1 MKVLV
6 SAATKHGA
14 TSGISEAIAA
24 VLTDRGFETT
34 VVPPQ
39 EVVDVA
45 EYDAVI
51 LGSAVYVGYWLEP
64 ATALVDRAH
73 GALAARPVW
82 VFSSGPVGDPARKLV
97 ASMGQDPIELPEVLA
112 ATRAREHRMFAGR
125 LDKAN
130 LSLPQR
136 AAVTLVRGLEGD
148 FRDWADV
155 RAWAD
160 GIADTLHAAA
170 KPPRP

>member
-1 MKVLV
+1 
-6 SAATKHGA
+6 
-14 TSGISEAIAA
+14 
-24 VLTDRGFETT
+24 
-34 VVPPQ
+34 
-39 EVVDVA
+39 
-45 EYDAVI
+45 
-51 LGSAVYVGYWLEP
+51 
-64 ATALVDRAH
+64 
-73 GALAARPVW
+73 
-82 VFSSGPVGDPARKLV
+82 
-97 ASMGQDPIELPEVLA
+97 LPEVLA